1 MALLSCARYEAQ
13 SHAVL
18 ATDMVGSSRAPDDLL
33 DPMKSELE
41 QLLNQALGSVG
52 LDSGQARH
60 FRETGDGVMVAYPER
75 YLAALTEV
83 VFHLDH
89 LLRTRNRQARFPIRA
104 RVAVHVGPMHDNG
117 RYHRTYITLT
127 RLLCAT
133 AFSDVVAHWCRRD
146 PTGERFGAALIL
158 SDAVWTRIVEPCRVP
173 LVPAAR
179 CARVT
184 VTTADFD
191 SYAWL
196 HFPGLEADTAL
207 TSCYLESLPD
217 RRAGTGGHGLGS
229 GLSSDMVNSCAG
241 WWGDA

>member
-18 ATDMVGSSRAPDDLL
+18 AIDMVGSSRAPDDLL

-41 QLLNQALGSVG
+41 QLLDHALGSVG

-75 YLAALTEV
+75 HLVALTEV
-83 VFHLDH
+83 VFYLDH
-89 LLRTRNRQARFPIRA
+89 LLRTRNRHARFPIRA
-104 RVAVHVGPMHDNG
+104 RVAVHVGPMHENG

-127 RLLCAT
+127 RLLSAR
-133 AFSDVVAHWCRRD
+133 AFCDVVAHWCRRD
-146 PTGERFGAALIL
+146 TTGERFGAALIM
-158 SDAVWTRIVEPCRVP
+158 SETVWTRIVEPCRVP

-184 VTTADFD
+184 VTTEDFHGH
-191 SYAWL
+191 AWL

-207 TSCYLESLPD
+207 TTCYLDNLPD
-217 RRAGTGGHGLGS
+217 RRSGTSAEGAVPY
-229 GLSSDMVNSCAG
+229 SDTATSCVG
-241 WWGDA
+241 WWGYA